1 MASAVRRLLDEL
13 SWEGNARKYRDGG
26 LGLENVLTTEVFQA
40 LDFLPRTAFL
50 GRVLSS
56 ASGAPLGAMQA
67 DIERAAIDILPGDLI
82 HPDADI
88 RAQPDV
94 RIDSPT
100 AFVFIE
106 AKRLRSSSFQPDQLA
121 KELILVAAH
130 GQGRHPV
137 LLLALGT
144 PPPIRVQGHGTLSI
158 EEAVRLGEQRI
169 SARSGRQVAVPNPTD
184 TLAWTTWAEIGRQV
198 KAALQ
203 TYDNADPS
211 TRDAVARVAMTLVDA
226 VQVHA

>member
-1 MASAVRRLLDEL
+1 MVSAVRRLLDEL

-40 LDFLPRTAFL
+40 LDFLPRRAFL
-50 GRVLSS
+50 GRLLSS
-56 ASGAPLGAMQA
+56 ASGAPLEAVRA
-67 DIERAAIDILPGDLI
+67 DIEQAVIDILPGDLI
-82 HPDADI
+82 HPDVDI

-94 RIDSPT
+94 RIDSPA

-121 KELILVAAH
+121 KELILAAEH
-130 GQGRHPV
+130 GRGRRPV
-137 LLLALGT
+137 LLLVLGA

-158 EEAVRLGEQRI
+158 EEAVRLGEERM
-169 SARSGRQVAVPNPTD
+169 SARNGRHVAVPNPTD
-184 TLAWTTWAEIGRQV
+184 TIAWTTWAEIGSQV
-198 KAALQ
+198 TAALQ

-226 VQVHA
+226 LRVHA